1 MYLVVNLKTYADG
14 TGEAAGEIARAAGR
28 VAEDADARVAVAAQ
42 AADLHRVSPHVE
54 ALAQHVDGVS
64 HGSNTGAVLPEAAA
78 ASGATG
84 SLLNHSERRL
94 RLADVD
100 GGVRALDRAGMTSV
114 VCANDARQSA
124 AVAELEPDYV
134 AVEPPELIG
143 TGTPVSK
150 ADPDV
155 VRDAVERVEGVGD
168 VPVLCGAGIT
178 SGDDVGAALELGAE
192 GVLVASGVV
201 KADDPEKAIRDLL
214 SY

>member
-14 TGEAAGEIARAAGR
+14 TGEAAEEIARAAGR

-42 AADLHRVSPHVE
+42 AADLHRVSRHVE

-64 HGSNTGAVLPEAAA
+64 YGSNTGAVLPEAAA

-114 VCANDARQSA
+114 VCANDARQVA
-124 AVAELEPDYV
+124 AAAELEPDYV